1 MEIVDHYKIEI
12 IEEGTIQVEGDGWTM
27 TDVPYE
33 ITALWEGRNVTY
45 LEDSIKLKPD
55 QDHLFEAGL
64 NEAGLNAGLLEV
76 RRAIRKK
83 LEVRSAIR
91 KEVYKRH
98 CKKADELNAIMPPMH
113 FFRELAE
120 HEASVGRRRN
130 DVTSISSR
138 S

>member
-12 IEEGTIQVEGDGWTM
+12 IEEGTIQAEGDGWTM

-55 QDHLFEAGL
+55 HDHLLEAGWRDAVSRL
-64 NEAGLNAGLLEV
+64 SKV
-76 RRAIRKK
+76 QKD
-83 LEVRSAIR
+83 IR

-98 CKKADELNAIMPPMH
+98 CKKADELNAMMPPMH

-120 HEASVGRRRN
+120 HEASVGRRRS